1 MKIRLQHIC
10 ILLALAAVVVT
21 LCFPLIQFIYQD
33 YSSVTMTNF
42 TLQNVNGET
51 NATPWALGGLLIA
64 AGLCQLFTLFIALFQ
79 NYALQKRGLI
89 LGMLILTGWYI
100 LYLVFMLIL
109 KSETRAILPS
119 WTTVLPLVSIIL
131 SFMAF
136 NAIRRTEAK
145 IIASGNSFRLRD

>member
-1 MKIRLQHIC
+1 MKIKLQHIC
-10 ILLALAAVVVT
+10 MLLAVAAIVVT
-21 LCFPLIQFIYQD
+21 LCFPLIQFIYKD
-33 YSSVTMTNF
+33 YTSVTLTNF
-42 TLQNVNGET
+42 TLQNVNGT
-51 NATPWALGGLLIA
+51 SNAMPWALGGLLIA
-64 AGLCQLFTLFIALFQ
+64 AGLCQLFTLVISPFQ

-109 KSETRAILPS
+109 KCETTAIIPH
-119 WTTVLPLVSIIL
+119 WTMILPLVSIIL